1 MGQGRAGLIVRTDT
15 SSMKKPF
22 KKRGR
27 LAGHF
32 GWMTRHPRRWLK
44 KNLRKIAR
52 HCLADVRQNKE
63 DAVVYQKML
72 RQGAIFQCN
81 LIFPGNLTPD
91 QYKILERGYEDE
103 FYWKKTIQPLLAY
116 TMVTYDGLMGLVEI
130 TRHVQKEKIP
140 GDLVEAGTWRGGA
153 AGVMAL
159 SALSVPGPARRMHL
173 FDSFQG
179 IPEPDRKHDPVNW
192 IVNDMKL
199 PEAEALGR
207 LRGIKALE
215 APRKDLEKVL
225 FEICSYP
232 REKVVIHE
240 GWFQETVP
248 TAGKNINAI
257 SMLRLDGDLYASTQV
272 CLEHLYPKLVSGGFL
287 IVDDWCLAGA
297 RKAVTEYLE
306 KQKLH
311 PFRCLADATVRY
323 FIKP

>member
-1 MGQGRAGLIVRTDT
+1 
-15 SSMKKPF
+15 MKKPF
-22 KKRGR
+22 KKRSK
-27 LAGHF
+27 LAGHL
-32 GWMTRHPRRWLK
+32 GWMTRQPRRWLK

-63 DAVVYQKML
+63 DGVLYRKML

-81 LIFPGNLTPD
+81 LIFPGNLTPG
-91 QYKILERGYEDE
+91 QFKILERGYEDE
-103 FYWKKTIQPLLAY
+103 IQWKKVIQPLLPY
-116 TMVTYDGLMGLVEI
+116 TMVTYDGLMSLVEI
-130 TRHVQKEKIP
+130 TRHVHQQNIP

-159 SALSVPGPARRMHL
+159 AALSVSGSVRKMHL

-179 IPEPDRKHDPVNW
+179 IPEPDRKHDPIDW

-225 FEICSYP
+225 FDICSYP
-232 REKVVIHE
+232 KEKVAIYE

-248 TAGKNINAI
+248 PAVRNIDAI
-257 SMLRLDGDLYASTQV
+257 SILRLDGDLYASTQV

-287 IVDDWCLAGA
+287 IIDDWCLAGA
-297 RKAVTEYLE
+297 RQAVTEYLE

-311 PFRCLADATVRY
+311 PFRCLADGTVRY

>member
-1 MGQGRAGLIVRTDT
+1 MFQIE
-15 SSMKKPF
+15 SSFMIKPF
-22 KKRGR
+22 KKRGK
-27 LAGHF
+27 LSGHL
-32 GWMTRHPRRWLK
+32 GWMTRHLRRWLK

-63 DAVVYQKML
+63 DAVVYRKML
-72 RQGAIFQCN
+72 QKGEIFQSN
-81 LIFPGNLTPD
+81 LIFPCNLGSW
-91 QYKILERGYEDE
+91 QYKRLERGYEDE
-103 FYWKKTIQPLLAY
+103 FRWKKAIEPLLSF
-116 TMVTYDGLMGLVEI
+116 TMVTYDGLMSLVEI
-130 TRHVQKEKIP
+130 TRHVHQKNIP

-159 SALSVPGPARRMHL
+159 AALSVSGPVRKMHL

-179 IPEPDRKHDPVNW
+179 IPEPDRKHDPIDW

-199 PEAEALGR
+199 PETEALGR

-215 APRKDLEKVL
+215 APRADLEKVL

-232 REKVVIHE
+232 KDKVAIYE

-248 TAGKNINAI
+248 PAARNINAI
-257 SMLRLDGDLYASTQV
+257 SILRLDGDLYASTQV

-287 IVDDWCLAGA
+287 ITDDWCLAGA
-297 RKAVTEYLE
+297 REAVTEYME

-311 PFRCLADATVRY
+311 PFRCLADQTVRY

>member
-1 MGQGRAGLIVRTDT
+1 
-15 SSMKKPF
+15 MKKPF
-22 KKRGR
+22 QRRSKF
-27 LAGHF
+27 AGHV
-32 GWMTRHPRRWLK
+32 GWMTRNLRRKFK
-44 KNLRKIAR
+44 KNLRIIAHR
-52 HCLADVRQNKE
+52 SLADIRQNKK
-63 DAVVYQKML
+63 DALVYRKTL
-72 RQGAIFQCN
+72 LQGEVFSCSLIHPKN
-81 LIFPGNLTPD
+81 LSPE
-91 QYKILERGYEDE
+91 QYKVLERGYEDE
-103 FYWKKTIQPLLAY
+103 FNWKQVIQPLLPY
-116 TMVTYDGLMGLVEI
+116 TMVTYDGLMSLVEI
-130 TRHVQKEKIP
+130 TRHVQKEKIQ

-159 SALSVPGPARRMHL
+159 AALSVSGLVRKMHL

-179 IPEPDRKHDPVNW
+179 IPEPDRKHDPIDW

-232 REKVVIHE
+232 KEKVAIYE

-248 TAGKNINAI
+248 PAVRNIDAI
-257 SMLRLDGDLYASTQV
+257 SILRLDGDLYASTQV

-287 IVDDWCLAGA
+287 IIDDWCLSGA
-297 RKAVTEYLE
+297 RQAVTEYLE
-306 KQKLH
+306 KQRPH
-311 PFRCLADATVRY
+311 PFRCLADGTVRY